1 MVISQLV
8 MKPLMRLRARRGRER
23 IIFYFFLLIL
33 VGACMW
39 PFFWMVLCSLRTQAQ
54 NTSIP
59 PTWIFKPTLANYENV
74 FERVP
79 LLTYTINSVVIAVS
93 ATLVG
98 MMLGLMAAYGAVR
111 ASVQS
116 VGLVVL
122 VARMIPLISYLIPWF
137 VMFRALHLVGT
148 YTAVILTHLIIT
160 LPFVVWLMVGFFED
174 LPSDLVDQAKV
185 DGCSELGAFLRVAL
199 PLAKPV
205 IVVTAILVF
214 NVSWN
219 NLMFALVLGGSDIRT
234 LPVAVS
240 FFRRETHVDR
250 GGLNAAAV
258 VVLLPVV
265 ITTLLTQRYLERGL
279 TMGSVKG

>member
-1 MVISQLV
+1 MDILKSAL
-8 MKPLMRLRARRGRER
+8 KSLRRLRSRRGRER
-23 IIFYFFLLIL
+23 FIFYLFVAVL
-33 VGACMW
+33 VVACMW
-39 PFFWMVLCSLRTQAQ
+39 PFLWMVLCSLRTQAQ

-59 PTWIFKPTLANYENV
+59 PTWVFKPTLENYENV

-79 LLTYTINSVVIAVS
+79 LVKYTFNSVIIAVS
-93 ATLVG
+93 ATVVG
-98 MMLGLMAAYGAVR
+98 MMLGLMAAYGAAR
-111 ASVQS
+111 ARLQS
-116 VGLVVL
+116 VGFVVL

-137 VMFRALHLVGT
+137 VMFRALNLVGT

-199 PLAKPV
+199 PLAKPA

-240 FFRRETHVDR
+240 FFRRETHVDW
-250 GGLNAAAV
+250 GGINAAAV
-258 VVLLPVV
+258 VVLLPVI
-265 ITTLLTQRYLERGL
+265 ITTLFTQQYLERGL
-279 TMGSVKG
+279 TMGGVKG